1 MKMAEVRM
9 TMEEYLQL
17 INGLTSDMGAPGSS
31 DSSQASEPKRARKKS
46 AYQRRYKAN
55 FKKIAPRFKLKSGK
69 WKKNGFKMAVKMAHK
84 MSRKWFV
91 ESDRKTIARHCQR
104 IEVASERFE
113 EIITVFRGWPGSLL
127 ESWNQ
132 GKPGLEQSSV

>member
-1 MKMAEVRM
+1 MATVTM

-17 INGLTSDMGAPGSS
+17 LNGLTSDMGSS
-31 DSSQASEPKRARKKS
+31 VAADMPEPKPKRRAT

-84 MSRKWFV
+84 MSK
-91 ESDRKTIARHCQR
+91 K
-104 IEVASERFE
+104 
-113 EIITVFRGWPGSLL
+113 
-127 ESWNQ
+127 
-132 GKPGLEQSSV
+132 

>member
-1 MKMAEVRM
+1 MATVTM

-17 INGLTSDMGAPGSS
+17 LNGLSSDMSMPVTAEM
-31 DSSQASEPKRARKKS
+31 SEVPSNKPKRRTT

-84 MSRKWFV
+84 MSK
-91 ESDRKTIARHCQR
+91 K
-104 IEVASERFE
+104 
-113 EIITVFRGWPGSLL
+113 
-127 ESWNQ
+127 
-132 GKPGLEQSSV
+132 